1 MGVGSASA
9 QRAGQECSAL
19 MQKVTPGK
27 AVPHAREM
35 VAAVGD
41 TGSGCP
47 WTLSKL
53 GAWSSRGR
61 LVQGRLW
68 LHPQT
73 TGMLCEKYIRRC
85 GGNIY

>member
-9 QRAGQECSAL
+9 QRVGQGCSAL
-19 MQKVTPGK
+19 VQKVTPEK
-27 AVPHAREM
+27 PVPHAREM
-35 VAAVGD
+35 VATVED
-41 TGSGCP
+41 TGSGFP
-47 WTLSKL
+47 WALSKL

-68 LHPQT
+68 LHPQR
-73 TGMLCEKYIRRC
+73 TGMLRGKYIRRC